1 MKTTLTLLTV
11 LLLAPLAVLHADDAP
26 KPDSKPN
33 IIFILTDDQRFDAL
47 NAAGSSEI
55 KSPAMDQL
63 AAEGT
68 HFVQATFMGGNSA
81 AVCMPSRS
89 MIMTGNSLFR
99 CKGVIGPGA
108 VTLPQLLRR
117 NGYATFTSGKWH
129 NDKDSL
135 LRSFEYG
142 KGIFIGGMG
151 NHFKTPV
158 VDIQNGGLVNN
169 HVVTEFDAEVFA
181 SNTIDF
187 LTNRPKGKPF
197 FAYLSF
203 KTPHDPRVVPP
214 RYHQMYDAAKLTLP
228 PNFLPEHRFDNGEMK
243 IRDEKL
249 APMPRTPEIIRKHL
263 AAYYAAT
270 TATDD
275 QIARVLKTLDT
286 LGLAE
291 NTIVVFASD
300 NGLAVGQHGLM
311 GKQNLYDHS
320 ARIPLIL
327 RGPGIPK
334 GKRSEALC
342 QLFDLYPTLAAMAGL
357 QSPAGVDGKDLGPVL
372 RGEQTDVRTATFH
385 SYKDVQRAVRT
396 HDAKLIEYLVN
407 GKRTTQLFD
416 LKKDPWEINNL
427 AQDPAHA
434 GLLQG
439 MRQQLQTLTHDY
451 DAPPLGKTLTAGVS
465 PSESAE

>member
-1 MKTTLTLLTV
+1 MKTTIWTATLTA
-11 LLLAPLAVLHADDAP
+11 LLLVPLAALQAATP
-26 KPDSKPN
+26 PAKPN
-33 IIFILTDDQRFDAL
+33 IIFILTDDQRFDAM
-47 NAAGSSEI
+47 NAAGCPEI
-55 KSPAMDQL
+55 KTPAMDQL
-63 AAEGT
+63 AAEGSR
-68 HFVQATFMGGNSA
+68 FSQATFMGGNTA

-89 MIMTGNSLFR
+89 MIMTGKSLFH
-99 CKGVIGPGA
+99 CKGVIAPGA
-108 VTLPQLLRR
+108 VTLPQLLRQ
-117 NGYATFTSGKWH
+117 NGYSTFTSGKWH
-129 NDKDSL
+129 NDSGSL

-142 KGIFIGGMG
+142 KGIFMGGMG
-151 NHFKTPV
+151 DHFKTPV
-158 VDIQNGGLVNN
+158 VDIQNGGLVN
-169 HVVTEFDAEVFA
+169 HHEITEFDAEVFTN
-181 SNTIDF
+181 NTIDF
-187 LTNRPKGKPF
+187 LTNRPKEKPF
-197 FAYLSF
+197 FVYLSF

-214 RYHQMYDAAKLTLP
+214 RFHQMYNPAKLSLP
-228 PNFLPEHRFDNGEMK
+228 PNFLPEHPFDNGEMK

-249 APMPRTPEIIRKHL
+249 APMPRTPEVIRQHI
-263 AAYYAAT
+263 AAYYAAI

-275 QIARVLKTLDT
+275 QIARVLKTIDT

-291 NTIVVFASD
+291 NTIVVFAGD

-372 RGEQTDVRTATFH
+372 HGEQTDVRTATFH
-385 SYKDVQRAVRT
+385 SYKNVQRAVRT
-396 HDAKLIEYLVN
+396 HDAKLIEYLVK

-416 LKKDPWEINNL
+416 LKNDPWEMNNL
-427 AQDPAHA
+427 ALDPAHA
-434 GLLQG
+434 GLLQS

-451 DAPPLGKTLTAGVS
+451 DAPPLGKTVNS
-465 PSESAE
+465 EVPPSESAE